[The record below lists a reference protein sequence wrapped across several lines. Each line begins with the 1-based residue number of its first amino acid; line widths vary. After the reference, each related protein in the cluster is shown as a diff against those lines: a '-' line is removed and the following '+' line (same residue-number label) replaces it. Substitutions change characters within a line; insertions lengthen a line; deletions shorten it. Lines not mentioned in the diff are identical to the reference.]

1 MIYYTGDIHGQK
13 YEIERFCK
21 RFKPTKDDTIVILG
35 DVAAN
40 YSRDERDTELKQAL
54 NKLKPTI
61 LCIHGNHEIRPW
73 NIPTYKTK
81 IWNGGT
87 VWYEEEYP
95 SVLFAKD
102 GEIYDLEG
110 IRHIAI
116 GGAYSVDKNYRLL
129 HGLAWWPDEQPSEET
144 KRRVERLLD
153 VRGWQ
158 MDLVLTHTCPLRYKP
173 LEALKPDLDQSTV
186 DSTTEEWMDEI
197 ELRLRYARWYCGHF
211 HTDKTVGRLRIL
223 FREIVEL
230 EG

>member
-13 YEIERFCK
+13 YQIECFCK

-116 GGAYSVDKNYRLL
+116 GGACRISEWHWMPKRDIQCGLYVLEFRACDFGRDYRTRKN
-129 HGLAWWPDEQPSEET
+129 DPS
-144 KRRVERLLD
+144 
-153 VRGWQ
+153 Q
-158 MDLVLTHTCPLRYKP
+158 LR
-173 LEALKPDLDQSTV
+173 
-186 DSTTEEWMDEI
+186 
-197 ELRLRYARWYCGHF
+197 
-211 HTDKTVGRLRIL
+211 
-223 FREIVEL
+223 
-230 EG
+230 